1 MIPDL
6 ADLQSVSKN
15 KNKARIIN
23 PRYHEKIK
31 PASQQVS
38 ICKQFLKQTYIHKI
52 RQCHF
57 EVRPRSREFAICEQA
72 QNKARIINPRY
83 HER

>member
-23 PRYHEKIK
+23 PRYHKK
-31 PASQQVS
+31 KTCLTAG
-38 ICKQFLKQTYIHKI
+38 FYII
-52 RQCHF
+52 
-57 EVRPRSREFAICEQA
+57 
-72 QNKARIINPRY
+72 
-83 HER
+83 